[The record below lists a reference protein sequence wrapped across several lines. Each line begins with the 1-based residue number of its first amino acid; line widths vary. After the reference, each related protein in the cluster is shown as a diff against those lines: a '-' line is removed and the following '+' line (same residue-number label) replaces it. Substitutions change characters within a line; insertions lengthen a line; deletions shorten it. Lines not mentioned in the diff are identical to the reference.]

1 MARQKS
7 SSFGVSDDHP
17 ASQRTTGAA
26 AMSDEPLEW
35 VLALIKGEDDGI
47 Q

>member
-1 MARQKS
+1 MPRELWELSVLQ
-7 SSFGVSDDHP
+7 P
-17 ASQRTTGAA
+17 AGAA